1 MLSKFDDY
9 PIHQTAEPIARPA
22 STDRNVYDRYWFN
35 GYDRDGEFYF
45 GIGMGVYPI
54 RGIIDCAFSIV
65 RDGEQHA
72 FHGSSR
78 LPAEHG
84 ETVCGPFSIDI
95 VQPMRQLRVTLDD
108 NDTGIACELT
118 FDGRTANVEEG
129 RQSMDRGGR
138 RIMDSTRF
146 LQMGRWS
153 GQVRYD
159 GQDLAMLLSA
169 WGTDD
174 PEFDLTGDGIIGGAD
189 LAQLLSSWS

>member
-118 FDGRTANVEEG
+118 FDGRTANVEEAGSRWTAVAAASWTRRVFCKWAVGPG
-129 RQSMDRGGR
+129 RCA
-138 RIMDSTRF
+138 TT
-146 LQMGRWS
+146 
-153 GQVRYD
+153 VRTWRSIP
-159 GQDLAMLLSA
+159 SA
-169 WGTDD
+169 
-174 PEFDLTGDGIIGGAD
+174 
-189 LAQLLSSWS
+189 